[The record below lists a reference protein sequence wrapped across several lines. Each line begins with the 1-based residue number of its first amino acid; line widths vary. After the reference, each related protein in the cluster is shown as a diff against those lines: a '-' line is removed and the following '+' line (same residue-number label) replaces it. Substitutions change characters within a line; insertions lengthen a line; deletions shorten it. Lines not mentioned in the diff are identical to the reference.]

1 MQLPEDEKWMRL
13 ALAEARH
20 GIGLTSPNPAV
31 GAVLVK
37 EGRLIGQGWHH
48 RVGLPH
54 AEVEALR
61 NAEANGHGAEI
72 RGATAYVTLEPC
84 STHGRTGACTV
95 ALAKAGVSR
104 VVYGATDPNP
114 GHAGAADRLLQEA
127 GIAVLSGVLR
137 EECEEVLRP
146 FAKWITTGLP
156 YVVAKAGQSLDG
168 RLTRPP
174 GESQWITS
182 EVSRAHA
189 MQLRVQSDAILI
201 GAETLRRDNPR
212 LTLRGDAVPE
222 GKIQPWRVVVTR
234 GGDLPK
240 GANLFNDEFKERT
253 LVLEGERCFPE
264 ILQELA
270 ARGITSV
277 LLECGGNLLGQA
289 FAAGAVDEVCWYIA
303 PRICGGG
310 TMAVGGLDFA
320 RGAKSVELE
329 KARVEVLGSNV
340 CVRGLVVRQVAEKAG

>member
-1 MQLPEDEKWMRL
+1 MQLPDDEKWMRL
-13 ALAEARH
+13 ALAEARN

-37 EGRLIGQGWHH
+37 DGRLIGQGWHH

-61 NAEANGHGAEI
+61 NAEAQGNGAEI

-95 ALAKAGVSR
+95 ALTNAGVSR
-104 VVYGATDPNP
+104 VVYGATDPNRA
-114 GHAGAADRLLQEA
+114 HAGAADRILRDAKIE
-127 GIAVLSGVLR
+127 VLSGVLR

-168 RLTRPP
+168 RLSRPP

-222 GKIQPWRVVVTR
+222 GKIQPWRVVLTR
-234 GGDLPK
+234 SGELPQDA
-240 GANLFNDEFKERT
+240 GLFTDEFKERT
-253 LVLEGERCFPE
+253 IVLRGDLTFPD
-264 ILQELA
+264 ILKELA
-270 ARGITSV
+270 ARQITSV
-277 LLECGGNLLGQA
+277 LLESGGNLLGQA
-289 FAAGAVDEVCWYIA
+289 FAAGTVDEVCWYVA

-310 TMAVGGLDFA
+310 TLAVGGVDFA
-320 RGAKSVELE
+320 VGAKSVELE
-329 KARVEVLGSNV
+329 KVRVEVLGSDV
-340 CVRGLVVRQVAEKAG
+340 CVRGVVVR

>member
-1 MQLPEDEKWMRL
+1 MQLPDDEKWMRL

-37 EGRLIGQGWHH
+37 DGQLIGQGWHH

-61 NAEANGHGAEI
+61 NAEANGNEAVI

-95 ALAKAGVSR
+95 ALTNAGISR

-114 GHAGAADRLLQEA
+114 GHAGAADHLLQEA

-168 RLTRPP
+168 RLSRPP

-189 MQLRVQSDAILI
+189 MQLRVQGDAILI

-212 LTLRGDAVPE
+212 LTLRGDTVPE

-240 GANLFNDEFKERT
+240 DANLFNDEFKERT
-253 LVLEGERCFPE
+253 LVLEGERRFPE

-277 LLECGGNLLGQA
+277 LLESGGNLLGQA

-310 TMAVGGLDFA
+310 TLAVGGLDFA
-320 RGAKSVELE
+320 VGANSVELE
-329 KARVEVLGSNV
+329 KVRVEVLGSDV
-340 CVRGLVVRQVAEKAG
+340 CVRGVVVR